1 MPVAYKKCSHRAA
14 ACVCCLHNAVCCCVC
29 CLHNGRVQT
38 SAQPGSVWPIIAPDP
53 RWIPPSCPTF
63 KPSPRFNDCKCP
75 STCQLPLPA
84 PLPQSRTELTDFS
97 QKFPSFL
104 RFLSLCL
111 ASIPILSDRL
121 FYAASASRSG
131 TERGGGSKIH
141 TAWGGGMFKE
151 KIDK

>member
-1 MPVAYKKCSHRAA
+1 M
-14 ACVCCLHNAVCCCVC
+14 HNS
-29 CLHNGRVQT
+29 RVQT

-63 KPSPRFNDCKCP
+63 KPSPRFNDCECP
-75 STCQLPLPA
+75 STCLPSSCSSA
-84 PLPQSRTELTDFS
+84 TEQSSTELNDFS

-104 RFLSLCL
+104 RSFLSLCL

-131 TERGGGSKIH
+131 RERGGGSKIQN
-141 TAWGGGMFKE
+141 TEYRILPGLGRREGENTYSSMRGGMFKE

>member
-1 MPVAYKKCSHRAA
+1 MCA
-14 ACVCCLHNAVCCCVC
+14 ACTIVCAACACVC

-75 STCQLPLPA
+75 STCLPSSCSA
-84 PLPQSRTELTDFS
+84 LPQNRAH
-97 QKFPSFL
+97 
-104 RFLSLCL
+104 RFLAKVSLL
-111 ASIPILSDRL
+111 PPLLVALSGIDPDPERSPVLRSIR
-121 FYAASASRSG
+121 FQVWEG
-131 TERGGGSKIH
+131 ERGRFQNTYSM
-141 TAWGGGMFKE
+141 GGGMFKE